1 MTSIDAAAI
10 RDALNPASAATM
22 AQLDVFAEI
31 DSTNAWLMTQPVP
44 AAGMHRVA
52 VADHQTAGR
61 GRGGKRWLSAPGSS
75 LCLSI
80 AHAFRDRPDNMAALT
95 LAVGVAAVHAL
106 RDAGADGVKLKW
118 PNDIVAGNGKLGGM
132 LAESH
137 YRSDGNAAVVVGIG
151 INLELPPDILA
162 SVDPGWAQSPADLSS
177 ILGRRVSKESVYAAM
192 IDHIVDALL
201 TFEQRGFGPFAD
213 TWRRYDWLQGRAVT
227 VEQPGGAISGTASG
241 IDGDGAL
248 LVQGAMT
255 TTRVISGSIRVDG
268 IGGAVS

>member
-1 MTSIDAAAI
+1 MNSIDAAAI
-10 RDALNPASAATM
+10 RDALSPASVATM
-22 AQLDVFAEI
+22 AQLDVFPEI
-31 DSTNAWLMTQPVP
+31 DSTNAWLMAQPVP
-44 AAGMHRVA
+44 ATGMHRVA

-80 AHAFRDRPDNMAALT
+80 AHTFRETPDNMAALT

-106 RDAGADGVKLKW
+106 RDAGADGIRLKW
-118 PNDIVAGNGKLGGM
+118 PNDIVAGDGKLGGM

-137 YRSDGNAAVVVGIG
+137 YRSEGNPAVVIGIG

-162 SVDPGWAQSPADLSS
+162 SVDPGWAQTPADLTS
-177 ILGRRVSKESVYAAM
+177 ILGRRVSKESLYAAM

-201 TFEQRGFGPFAD
+201 TFEQRGFGAFVD
-213 TWRRYDWLQGRAVT
+213 TWRRYDWLHGRAIT
-227 VEQPGGAISGTASG
+227 IEQPGGTISGTASG

-248 LVQGAMT
+248 LVQQAAAT
-255 TTRVISGSIRVDG
+255 RRVISGSIRVDG
-268 IGGAVS
+268 IGGAGS

>member
-1 MTSIDAAAI
+1 MSRIDAAAI
-10 RDALNPASAATM
+10 RDALNPASIARM
-22 AQLDVFAEI
+22 AQLDVFPEI
-31 DSTNAWLMTQPVP
+31 DSTNAWLMAQPAP
-44 AAGMHRVA
+44 ATGTCRAA
-52 VADHQTAGR
+52 IADHQTAGR

-80 AHAFRDRPDNMAALT
+80 AHTFRERPGNMAALT

-106 RDAGADGVKLKW
+106 RDTGADGVKLKW
-118 PNDIVAGNGKLGGM
+118 PNDIVAGDGKLGGM

-137 YRSDGNAAVVVGIG
+137 YRSDGNAAVVIGIG

-162 SVDPGWAQSPADLSS
+162 GVDSGWAQSPVDLER
-177 ILGRRVSKESVYAAM
+177 ILGRRVVREPLYAAM
-192 IDHIVDALL
+192 IDHIVEALL
-201 TFEQRGFGPFAD
+201 TFEQQGFAAFAD
-213 TWRRYDWLQGRAVT
+213 TWRGYDWLQGRAVT
-227 VEQPGGAISGTASG
+227 VEQPGGAIRGTASG

-248 LVQGAMT
+248 LVQRATT

>member
-1 MTSIDAAAI
+1 MSRIDAAAI
-10 RDALNPASAATM
+10 RGALDPASAAKL
-22 AQLDVFAEI
+22 AQLDVFPEI
-31 DSTNAWLMTQPVP
+31 DSTNGWLMAQPAP
-44 AAGMHRVA
+44 ATGMHRVA

-80 AHAFRDRPDNMAALT
+80 AHTFRERPANMAALT

-106 RDAGADGVKLKW
+106 RDAGAGGIRLKW
-118 PNDIVAGNGKLGGM
+118 PNDIVAGEGKLGGM

-137 YRSDGNAAVVVGIG
+137 FRSEANAAVVIGIG

-162 SVDPGWAQSPADLSS
+162 SVDPGWAQAPADLES
-177 ILGRRVSKESVYAAM
+177 ILGRRMAREPLYAGM
-192 IDHIVDALL
+192 IDHIVAALS
-201 TFEQRGFGPFAD
+201 TFEEQGFAAFAD
-213 TWRRYDWLQGRAVT
+213 TWRRYDWLRGRVVT

-255 TTRVISGSIRVDG
+255 TTRVISGSIRVHG
-268 IGGAVS
+268 IGEAVS

>member
-1 MTSIDAAAI
+1 MSSIDAAAI
-10 RDALNPASAATM
+10 RDALNPQSVTTL
-22 AQLDVFAEI
+22 AQLDVFSEI
-31 DSTNAWLMTQPVP
+31 DSTNAWLMAQPAP
-44 AAGMHRVA
+44 ASGMHRVA

-61 GRGGKRWLSAPGSS
+61 GRGGKRWLSSPGSS

-80 AHAFRDRPDNMAALT
+80 AYAFRERPANMAALT

-106 RDAGADGVKLKW
+106 RDTGAGGVKLKW
-118 PNDIVAGNGKLGGM
+118 PNDIVAGDGKLGGM

-137 YRSDGNAAVVVGIG
+137 HHSKANAAVVIGIG

-162 SVDPGWAQSPADLSS
+162 SVDPGWAQAPADLAS
-177 ILGRRVSKESVYAAM
+177 ILGRRVAKEPVYAAM

-201 TFEQRGFGPFAD
+201 TFEEQGFGAFAD
-213 TWRRYDWLQGRAVT
+213 TWRRFDWLRGRAIT
-227 VEQPGGAISGTASG
+227 VDQPGGAVSGTASG

-268 IGGAVS
+268 IGGTAS